1 VSIASFVLFLCIGAA
16 LLAIWL
22 VMRFPDRGPS
32 DLTWA
37 LLHVALSIVLGQLIV
52 ASIGALDTV
61 GVPAARFVAAFG
73 IVLHC
78 LTYMFV
84 AAAWLIRATAGRLQ
98 GPGY

>member
-1 VSIASFVLFLCIGAA
+1 MSIESFVLFLCIGAA

-22 VMRFPDRGPS
+22 VVRFPDRGPS

-73 IVLHC
+73 IVLPC

>member
-1 VSIASFVLFLCIGAA
+1 MSIESFVLFLCIGAA

-22 VMRFPDRGPS
+22 VVRFPDRGPS

-73 IVLHC
+73 IVLPC

-84 AAAWLIRATAGRLQ
+84 AAAWLIRAAAGRLQ
-98 GPGY
+98 GPRY